1 MAEKE
6 SLLNAL
12 LENAEEFGKT
22 SYELLKLKALDR
34 FTDMISYILS
44 RMLIFVVIFMFLFM
58 ASMAL
63 GFWLGSLLG
72 HNFYGFIIIAGVY
85 ALIGIVLF
93 AFAQNWLSTIIGNS
107 LLKRH
112 MSEKEMKITSV
123 SGLKEAIL
131 QLENKLVVHKQVMKD
146 IVYTAFEKMNPVNIF
161 KSLLSKVVSP
171 GFISDVIPS
180 AMGLG
185 ASFLSRKIGSSSS
198 GKFKKVLMSLALYGL
213 SRFVVRNPETTKVF
227 GHQVFNSFFS
237 KS

>member
-6 SLLNAL
+6 GLLNAL

-34 FTDMISYILS
+34 LTDMISYILS
-44 RMLIFVVIFMFLFM
+44 RMLIFLVIFMFLFM

-72 HNFYGFIIIAGVY
+72 HNFYGFIIVAGVY
-85 ALIGIVLF
+85 ALIGIVLI
-93 AFAQNWLSTIIGNS
+93 AFARNWLSTIIGNS
-107 LLKRH
+107 LLKQN
-112 MSEKEMKITSV
+112 MGENEMQITSV
-123 SGLKEAIL
+123 SGLKDAIL
-131 QLENKLVVHKQVMKD
+131 QLENKLTLHKQQMKD
-146 IVYTAFEKMNPVNIF
+146 IVFTAYERMNPVNIF

-171 GFISDVIPS
+171 EFLNDILPS

-185 ASFLSRKIGSSSS
+185 ASFLTRRIGSSSV

-213 SRFVVRNPETTKVF
+213 SRFVVRNPDTTKVF